1 MSQGLAQYEQTIAG
15 YGNSIDSIK
24 AFTSN
29 YDTEFF
35 RDWTEKHNLSMEKL
49 KAASDVSG
57 GIGGAYLAGK
67 LGIQSFRKRQ
77 AAKKKKNDGDE
88 DGDEEADE
96 DEPEGFGGAEEAD
109 EEEEFAGFGDDA
121 DAAAETGQAA
131 AAAPEAEEEFA
142 GFGDDADAA
151 AETGQAA
158 ADAGDAG
165 LVAPEIGAPLGD
177 TAAVELSTAA
187 PEASAGAQA
196 QAAFNASDGNLTTQF
211 EQAPIGGSADAARL
225 ENVTGDGAEV
235 SSDVPSTTATTA
247 TTDAATTATTDAAT
261 TATTATTDAATTITT
276 GGTDAAITAGTD
288 AAASALTDTALTV
301 AAGAAEAVPF
311 LGIFASI
318 GIGLYEL
325 FHHPHKAPSAPPV
338 ATASSKGE
346 MVLPS
351 FDSVTDTPASSSA
364 F

>member
-261 TATTATTDAATTITT
+261 TITT

>member
-67 LGIQSFRKRQ
+67 LGLQSFRKRQ
-77 AAKKKKNDGDE
+77 ASKQKKNDGDE

-96 DEPEGFGGAEEAD
+96 DEPEGFGNAEEAD
-109 EEEEFAGFGDDA
+109 EEEAPEAEEEPDENFGNAEEAEEPEAAAPEAEEEVAGFGDDA
-121 DAAAETGQAA
+121 DAAAETGFQTAVGQETGENVGDDLFPEGAGTSTTTTSAAPAA
-131 AAAPEAEEEFA
+131 AEPEEEVT
-142 GFGDDADAA
+142 GFGD
-151 AETGQAA
+151 
-158 ADAGDAG
+158 
-165 LVAPEIGAPLGD
+165 
-177 TAAVELSTAA
+177 
-187 PEASAGAQA
+187 
-196 QAAFNASDGNLTTQF
+196 
-211 EQAPIGGSADAARL
+211 
-225 ENVTGDGAEV
+225 
-235 SSDVPSTTATTA
+235 
-247 TTDAATTATTDAAT
+247 DAATTATTDATT

-276 GGTDAAITAGTD
+276 GTTDAAITAGTD